1 MQYKF
6 NQQDAWDFARTIGE
20 QPKMKGDEL
29 HFRICPYC
37 KGGDSRDS
45 NTFSI
50 NMKTGQF
57 KCLRE
62 SCSATGNMVT
72 LAKDFNFKLSGD
84 FGEYI
89 HPTKQFRKL
98 KTPDAPIVPKD
109 PAIAYLESRGI
120 SSETAKQYEITVQ
133 NGHENVL
140 VFPFYDEKGK
150 MQFVKY
156 RKTDFD
162 KEKDKAKEWCESNC
176 KPILFG
182 MKQCV
187 DFHQLVITEGQLD
200 SLSVAEAGIK
210 NAVSVP
216 TGAKGFTWVPYCWD
230 WVRKFEEI
238 VVFGDYEK
246 EHVTLLEEIKS
257 RFPNKIR
264 VVQPDDYQNCKDAN
278 ELLQKHG
285 KDAVKLAV
293 EHAELLPV
301 KRIKQFADIKKTD
314 FKDLP
319 KMKTGFREL
328 DQILAGGI
336 FFGGIFLIA
345 GKRGDGKSTFA
356 NQIALN
362 AIDQGYPTLIYSGEM
377 TENQCKNWMDLQAAG
392 PNNIAE
398 NYNPDNT
405 KYQFV
410 TTPIQN
416 RLNDWYW
423 NKMYLYDNSI
433 IDDDEQEDLIKT
445 ITDAIMQYGIKVVLI
460 DNLMTALDLDVEEES
475 NKFEKQS
482 KFVNKLRKLAYKFN
496 IIIML
501 VAHRRK
507 SNMTTDV
514 NDEVSGSGDITNMAT
529 VVVSYDRDDNLGDD
543 QRRLVLS
550 KSRLIGKLYYKG
562 YILQYDEKSKR
573 IFSSA
578 DELHRKFGWEKS
590 LDAENDGFIDAGEIV
605 FV

>member
-1 MQYKF
+1 
-6 NQQDAWDFARTIGE
+6 
-20 QPKMKGDEL
+20 
-29 HFRICPYC
+29 
-37 KGGDSRDS
+37 
-45 NTFSI
+45 
-50 NMKTGQF
+50 
-57 KCLRE
+57 
-62 SCSATGNMVT
+62 
-72 LAKDFNFKLSGD
+72 
-84 FGEYI
+84 
-89 HPTKQFRKL
+89 
-98 KTPDAPIVPKD
+98 
-109 PAIAYLESRGI
+109 
-120 SSETAKQYEITVQ
+120 
-133 NGHENVL
+133 
-140 VFPFYDEKGK
+140 
-150 MQFVKY
+150 
-156 RKTDFD
+156 
-162 KEKDKAKEWCESNC
+162 
-176 KPILFG
+176 
-182 MKQCV
+182 
-187 DFHQLVITEGQLD
+187 
-200 SLSVAEAGIK
+200 
-210 NAVSVP
+210 
-216 TGAKGFTWVPYCWD
+216 
-230 WVRKFEEI
+230 
-238 VVFGDYEK
+238 
-246 EHVTLLEEIKS
+246 
-257 RFPNKIR
+257 
-264 VVQPDDYQNCKDAN
+264 
-278 ELLQKHG
+278 
-285 KDAVKLAV
+285 
-293 EHAELLPV
+293 
-301 KRIKQFADIKKTD
+301 
-314 FKDLP
+314 
-319 KMKTGFREL
+319 
-328 DQILAGGI
+328 
-336 FFGGIFLIA
+336 
-345 GKRGDGKSTFA
+345 
-356 NQIALN
+356 
-362 AIDQGYPTLIYSGEM
+362 
-377 TENQCKNWMDLQAAG
+377 MDLQAAG

-578 DELHRKFGWEKS
+578 NELHRKFGWEKS

>member
-1 MQYKF
+1 M
-6 NQQDAWDFARTIGE
+6 
-20 QPKMKGDEL
+20 
-29 HFRICPYC
+29 
-37 KGGDSRDS
+37 
-45 NTFSI
+45 
-50 NMKTGQF
+50 
-57 KCLRE
+57 
-62 SCSATGNMVT
+62 
-72 LAKDFNFKLSGD
+72 
-84 FGEYI
+84 FG
-89 HPTKQFRKL
+89 PTSS
-98 KTPDAPIVPKD
+98 D
-109 PAIAYLESRGI
+109 LESRGI

-345 GKRGDGKSTFA
+345 GKRGDGKSTSA

-578 DELHRKFGWEKS
+578 NELHRKFGWEKS